1 MSMSFVKIHV
11 ELRKLAAE
19 SNVNIISN
27 SETLLMVGIP
37 QSIKA
42 NMERVKSNSFGA
54 TSFDLK
60 VNIKIN
66 NDTGKAFPFKFIAAY
81 VEGQPYIHGDLTS
94 KNNGAF
100 VVTLSDVSVSS
111 ALENGTAM
119 VLMR

>member
-1 MSMSFVKIHV
+1 
-11 ELRKLAAE
+11 
-19 SNVNIISN
+19 
-27 SETLLMVGIP
+27 MVGIP

-54 TSFDLK
+54 TSFDLQ

-66 NDTGKAFPFKFIAAY
+66 NDTGKAFPFKVIAAY
-81 VEGQPYIHGDLTS
+81 VEGQPYIYGDLTS
-94 KNNGAF
+94 KDTGAF